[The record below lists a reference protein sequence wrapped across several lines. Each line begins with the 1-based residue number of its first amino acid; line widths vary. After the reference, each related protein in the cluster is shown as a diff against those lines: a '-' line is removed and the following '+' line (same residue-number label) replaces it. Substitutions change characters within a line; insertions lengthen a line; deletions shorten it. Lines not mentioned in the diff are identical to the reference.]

1 MRESGVGSLEVTTLV
16 ELFQRSME
24 RGKRDQL
31 NYKVGGEWRA
41 VSTGEI
47 DAVVRELALGL
58 DALGVGDGDRVGLLS
73 ENRVEWL
80 YADLATVSIGAA
92 DVPIYPTH
100 AAKQVSYILNDA
112 GVEVLFIS
120 TLAQYERIREELA
133 ESPRIGTIVS
143 FESLGVATGGGEEKW
158 RILSLDEFRALGRAV
173 HESDPTRYESLRR
186 RVKPETV
193 ATLIYT
199 SGTTGDPK
207 GVVLTHGNLTSNVLL
222 NCRLGGV
229 YENEVSFSF
238 LPFSHIFERNVIYVY
253 LHAGATTY
261 LATSVETVGTELV
274 EVRPGFMTSVPRL
287 YEKIYARALQK
298 ADDGGVMLGM
308 VARWSMRVGAEFAR
322 VEDRGERPGLMLR
335 LRHGIADRLVL
346 SKWRAAMGGRVRA
359 MVSGGAALAP
369 DLCATF
375 FGARLNIYQGY
386 GLTETSPTITTNYPG
401 CNRIG
406 SVGRTIPGVEI
417 RIEADGEI
425 LCTGPNVMN
434 GYHGLEQD
442 TAAVLTRGEDGRIWF
457 HTGDIGRVDGDGFL
471 YITDRKKDLLKTS
484 GGKYIAPQ
492 PMESAIKG
500 SRFVSQVVVIGDG
513 RKFPAALIVPNFE
526 ALRSELAELG
536 LEAAGPAELIRDGR
550 IISFFAG
557 EVARQTP
564 DFSQYEKI
572 KGIILLDRELTV
584 ESGELTPTLKVRRR
598 IVNEKFRERIDQLY
612 AEKEAGSE

>member
-298 ADDGGVMLGM
+298 ADDGGVLLGM

-425 LCTGPNVMN
+425 LCAGPNVMN